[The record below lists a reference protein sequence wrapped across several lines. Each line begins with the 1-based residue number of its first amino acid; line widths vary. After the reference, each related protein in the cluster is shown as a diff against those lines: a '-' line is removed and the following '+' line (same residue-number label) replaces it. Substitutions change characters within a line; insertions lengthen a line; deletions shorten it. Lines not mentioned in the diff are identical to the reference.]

1 MTRKSPIFVF
11 ISIFITISIFFTSY
25 CIFPISKAEAAS
37 ADKIIVIDPGHGMS
51 DPGAIGINGTQESD
65 VNAQLAYKTA
75 KELKTVVSRS
85 WNLVRGRGY
94 SIWSLVIIKPS
105 RHDLPNGEPR
115 GDSG

>member
-65 VNAQLAYKTA
+65 VNAQLAYKTP
-75 KELKTVVSRS
+75 KE
-85 WNLVRGRGY
+85 
-94 SIWSLVIIKPS
+94 
-105 RHDLPNGEPR
+105 
-115 GDSG
+115 